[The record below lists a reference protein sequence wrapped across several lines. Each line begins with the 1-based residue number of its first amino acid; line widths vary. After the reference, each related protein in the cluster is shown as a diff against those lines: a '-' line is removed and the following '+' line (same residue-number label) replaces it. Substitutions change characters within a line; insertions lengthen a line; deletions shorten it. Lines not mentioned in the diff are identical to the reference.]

1 VDVKRFFRIIIYT
14 FSIYVV
20 THAVVFTMLPAG
32 IILVARDR
40 EKTVRIIKRFTDI
53 LFRIVGKEI
62 TISGMENFEQGK
74 RYIIVANYPSFYA
87 GFALIRLFPNA
98 SVVAH
103 GFVSKVPLFGKF
115 LERIGTIFVN
125 PKRMKSTVRA
135 IGTGIGETH
144 ESGSIIIFPEGHRT
158 PDGVIQR
165 FRRGFIYMLRQGS
178 FELLPV
184 TLNGFY
190 RLKPVN
196 RLYIDPD
203 AEPEVV
209 IHRPISSSETCK
221 MNDRELLEKTVAV
234 IKSVYTP

>member
-1 VDVKRFFRIIIYT
+1 M
-14 FSIYVV
+14 YVV

-32 IILVARDR
+32 IIMAARDR
-40 EKTVRIIKRFTDI
+40 EKTVCIIKRFTEI
-53 LFRIVGKEI
+53 LFRIVGKDI
-62 TISGMENFEQGK
+62 KVSGMGNFEHGK

-87 GFALIRLFPNA
+87 GFALIKLFPNA

-103 GFVSKVPLFGKF
+103 GFVSRVPLFGKF
-115 LERIGTIFVN
+115 LERIGTIFVD
-125 PKRMKSTVRA
+125 PKRMKSTIRS
-135 IGTGIGETH
+135 IGTGIGEAH

-158 PDGVIQR
+158 LDGVMQR
-165 FRRGFIYMLRQGS
+165 FRRGFIYMLRHGS
-178 FELLPV
+178 FDLLPV

-190 RLKPVN
+190 QLKPVK

-209 IHRPISSSETCK
+209 IHRPISSSEVGK
-221 MNDRELLEKTVAV
+221 MSDRELLENTVAT